1 MESKNNELKKPQ
13 TFQELLDD
21 MDAEVEFP
29 DFDPRPDIQ
38 RMLELLPQ
46 SKAPY
51 KCHI

>member
-1 MESKNNELKKPQ
+1 MESKNNESNKPK
-13 TFQELLDD
+13 TLREMLDD

-29 DFDPRPDIQ
+29 QYDPRPDIQ
-38 RMLELLPQ
+38 RMLELLPH